1 MSDGRS
7 EASNVRR
14 ITTRMVEALEAGEVA
29 FDDTLKGFGVRRRTA
44 SASYFVKKRIRGR
57 QVLVTIGQ
65 HGSPWTADTARKEA
79 SRILSS
85 IGEGK
90 DVARE
95 RSEARAKPTVA
106 DAFERYYNEHIL
118 VHRKDSTAEGYAGQR
133 DKYILPAIGKF
144 RVDAVT
150 TKDIKDIHT
159 KAADQPY
166 AANRVLALCSAFFG
180 WCEQKDIGLR
190 LPMSNPAKGIK
201 KYKEARRE
209 TFLSSAQVAA
219 LGDSLAKH
227 EADGESPYV
236 IALLRLLVL
245 TGARLRE
252 IMNLRWEHVDF
263 ERRILFLPDSKT
275 GAKPVILNAPAVEV
289 LASLPRI
296 EGNPHVIVGE
306 REGACLVNIY
316 KPWARISVTAGLE
329 GVRIHDLRHTTAS
342 IAAASGSSLVIIGK
356 MLGHRQASTTARYA
370 HLNDDPVREATDA
383 VGNKVGAS
391 IMPKAKPVNAT
402 PADPEAVNV
411 VPLRKVTA

>member
-14 ITTRMVEALEAGEVA
+14 ITNRVVDALQAGEVA
-29 FDDTLKGFGVRRRTA
+29 YDDTLKGFGVRRRTS
-44 SASYFVKKRIRGR
+44 SASYFVKKRIKGR

-65 HGSPWTADTARKEA
+65 HGTPWTADTARKEA
-79 SRILSS
+79 SRIMSS

-90 DVARE
+90 DIARE
-95 RSEARAKPTVA
+95 RSEARAKPTVK
-106 DAFERYYNEHIL
+106 DAFERYYNEHIN
-118 VHRKDSTAEGYAGQR
+118 VHRKESTAEGYAGQR

-150 TKDIKDIHT
+150 TNDIKAMHT
-159 KAADQPY
+159 KAGDQPY

-190 LPMSNPAKGIK
+190 LPMTNPAKGIK

-209 TFLSSAQVAA
+209 TFLSSVQVAA
-219 LGDSLAKH
+219 LGDALAKH
-227 EADGESPYV
+227 EANGESPYV

-252 IMNLRWEHVDF
+252 IMQLRWEHVDM

-275 GAKPVILNAPAVEV
+275 GAKPIILNAPAVEV

-316 KPWARISVTAGLE
+316 KPWSRISKDAGLE

-356 MLGHRQASTTARYA
+356 MLGHRQSQTTMRYA
-370 HLNDDPVREATDA
+370 HLNDDPVREASDA
-383 VGNKVGAS
+383 VGNKIGTA
-391 IMPKAKPVNAT
+391 IMPKSKPVAT
-402 PADPEAVNV
+402 SPSEPEIVNV
-411 VPLRKVTA
+411 VPLRKVPA